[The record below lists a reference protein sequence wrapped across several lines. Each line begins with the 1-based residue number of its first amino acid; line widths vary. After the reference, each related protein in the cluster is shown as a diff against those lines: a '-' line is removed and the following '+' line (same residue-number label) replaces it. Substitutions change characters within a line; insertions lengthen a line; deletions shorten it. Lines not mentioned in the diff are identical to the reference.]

1 MTNPLLS
8 YYHKGTLKG
17 WIFEISR
24 GVLIAAIPEEPKYC
38 YGICVLG
45 ARNERQ
51 SRDFSNCQTTY
62 RVIVKGVLKE
72 NWSVWLNGEIIDL
85 ANDAL
90 QTSITVAIPDQ
101 AALRGF
107 LNKLWDLNLTLLSVS
122 QIEGSIK
129 EANDDC

>member
-1 MTNPLLS
+1 MNAKAET
-8 YYHKGTLKG
+8 
-17 WIFEISR
+17 F
-24 GVLIAAIPEEPKYC
+24 
-38 YGICVLG
+38 
-45 ARNERQ
+45 
-51 SRDFSNCQTTY
+51 NCQTTY